1 MITKMIIIRDY
12 GCVGESSITNDI
24 LGIIAKSHFVRLYVL
39 SSVLWDPFDF
49 CIKLCSVLF

>member
-24 LGIIAKSHFVRLYVL
+24 MGLIAMSHFVCLYVL
-39 SSVLWDPFDF
+39 SSVLWGPFDF
-49 CIKLCSVLF
+49 CIKRCSVRL